1 MKPFKK
7 MNVVSKYTP
16 KISRMEQHIEENPN
30 DYQTK
35 ISLAKL
41 YSTEYEHVKKL
52 RSNMMK
58 REVAKFIK
66 EQELAYEKHE

>member
-7 MNVVSKYTP
+7 MNIVSKYTP
-16 KISRMEQHIEENPN
+16 KIARMEQHILENPN

-58 REVAKFIK
+58 REVAKYIK
-66 EQELAYEKHE
+66 EQELAYEEHE